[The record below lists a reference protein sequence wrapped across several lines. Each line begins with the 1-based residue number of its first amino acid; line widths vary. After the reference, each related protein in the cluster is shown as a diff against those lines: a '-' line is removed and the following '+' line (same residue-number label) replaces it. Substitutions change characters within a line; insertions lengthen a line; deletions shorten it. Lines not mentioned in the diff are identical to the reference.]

1 MKILRLVRK
10 PVQFVFNLIIL
21 ILQLF
26 IRYMVIGIFFLAGLY
41 YTLSLL
47 TKMSTDTTA
56 ITNSAFAIFGSLAA
70 LSFAWS
76 RSLEAEADQR
86 KRITH
91 AGERF
96 LHAALCVL
104 TASILKYAALAVV
117 GDATP
122 GGQGTGAQALRL
134 GAGVSV
140 SGLFAAALTF
150 AHNGVVVLNRLLWQ
164 RAHDYPEYDSLA

>member
-70 LSFAWS
+70 LSFAW
-76 RSLEAEADQR
+76 
-86 KRITH
+86 
-91 AGERF
+91 
-96 LHAALCVL
+96 
-104 TASILKYAALAVV
+104 
-117 GDATP
+117 
-122 GGQGTGAQALRL
+122 
-134 GAGVSV
+134 
-140 SGLFAAALTF
+140 
-150 AHNGVVVLNRLLWQ
+150 
-164 RAHDYPEYDSLA
+164 